1 MDLYTLIE
9 LVLVEFLQKRSQL
22 HFLDSQWGLSK
33 FIAMKVSIFVIGWT
47 RYGMAILG
55 TFQQFF
61 CRQKLSI
68 RVRTCSDIRYV
79 RNPYLSPLNVYIFV
93 VQTGSFT
100 SLNSVN
106 MLTPLENGHLLPG
119 GSIAHAQ
126 PSLRE
131 GWVCRLLWD
140 SFIFG
145 DLYICE
151 AVIEKPCRSLY

>member
-1 MDLYTLIE
+1 MSTEHGPLYSDRTGLGWIPQE
-9 LVLVEFLQKRSQL
+9 EVSTS
-22 HFLDSQWGLSK
+22 FLDSQWGLSK
-33 FIAMKVSIFVIGWT
+33 FIAMKVYIFVIGWT

-100 SLNSVN
+100 NLNSVN
-106 MLTPLENGHLLPG
+106 MLTPLENASKCWLLYSPK
-119 GSIAHAQ
+119 
-126 PSLRE
+126 LYE
-131 GWVCRLLWD
+131 D
-140 SFIFG
+140 STT
-145 DLYICE
+145 
-151 AVIEKPCRSLY
+151 S